1 MICAC
6 YAHNPTGWPHLTA
19 IKSNDTG
26 TPTVNKNGQWSNY
39 ATTRKYMMVYAEK
52 NKHTTMGKCTHT
64 TSVVKI
70 MAEGYTDKNMLRAC
84 VLQIHIQ
91 FPHKRRKGC
100 ALTDKTYSEDLS
112 SHLWISLPLLCIC
125 ALIKEYVIMHRYLQW
140 NTVYILKSE
149 KFNGC
154 RQDKDPL
161 PPPPPPVISHNKVI
175 NTLPS
180 LNKWV

>member
-1 MICAC
+1 MMGLSLWGWFVPAM
-6 YAHNPTGWPHLTA
+6 PTILLVGHIYQQWHRYPHSEQKWTR
-19 IKSNDTG
+19 
-26 TPTVNKNGQWSNY
+26 NY

-70 MAEGYTDKNMLRAC
+70 MAEGYTDKNKLRAC

-91 FPHKRRKGC
+91 FPHTRRKGC

-112 SHLWISLPLLCIC
+112 SHLWISLPLLCLC

-140 NTVYILKSE
+140 NILHISKSE
-149 KFNGC
+149 KLNGC
-154 RQDKDPL
+154 RQDEAPPL
-161 PPPPPPVISHNKVI
+161 PPQYFHITK
-175 NTLPS
+175 L
-180 LNKWV
+180 